1 MSFYFYILW
10 VILGIG
16 LAFLFIKTQQWS
28 VSLINPQQPKFSRRI
43 IIGGAIIRWLII
55 AILLLIS
62 LNQSLLSMLILFFTF
77 MLARI
82 AILLRQQRQY
92 V

>member
-1 MSFYFYILW
+1 MSLYFYILW

-16 LAFLFIKTQQWS
+16 LAIVFIKTQQWS
-28 VSLINPQQPKFSRRI
+28 VSLINPQFPKFSRRI
-43 IIGGAIIRWLII
+43 IIGGAIVRWFII

-82 AILLRQQRQY
+82 AILFRLQRQY
-92 V
+92 A

>member
-1 MSFYFYILW
+1 MSLYFYILW

-16 LAFLFIKTQQWS
+16 LAIVFIKTQQWS
-28 VSLINPQQPKFSRRI
+28 VSLINPQFPKFSRRI
-43 IIGGAIIRWLII
+43 IIGGAIVRWFII

-62 LNQSLLSMLILFFTF
+62 LNQSLISMLILFFTF

-82 AILLRQQRQY
+82 AILFRLKRQY
-92 V
+92 A

>member
-1 MSFYFYILW
+1 MSEFFYLLW

-16 LAFLFIKTQQWS
+16 LAIVFIKTQRWS
-28 VSLINPQQPKFSRRI
+28 VSLINPQYPKFSKRI

-62 LNQSLLSMLILFFTF
+62 LNQSLISMLILFFTF

-82 AILLRQQRQY
+82 AILYRQQRQY
-92 V
+92 A